1 MVVFKEVVEKQ
12 GTHESG
18 GDCQTQSEDREM
30 GWRRF
35 LGART
40 VYSKPAYFKNIY
52 TLLEEFFLKIILR
65 KGIVASLCNMDTHTH
80 THPFN

>member
-1 MVVFKEVVEKQ
+1 MEKQ

-30 GWRRF
+30 GWRRC

-52 TLLEEFFLKIILR
+52 VTGGVLFKDYSEEGDSSIF
-65 KGIVASLCNMDTHTH
+65 V
-80 THPFN
+80 

>member
-1 MVVFKEVVEKQ
+1 MEKQ

-30 GWRRF
+30 GWRRC

-40 VYSKPAYFKNIY
+40 VYSKPAYFKHIY

-65 KGIVASLCNMDTHTH
+65 KGTVASLCNMDTHTH

>member
-1 MVVFKEVVEKQ
+1 MEKQ

-30 GWRRF
+30 GWRRC

-65 KGIVASLCNMDTHTH
+65 KGTVASLCNMDTHTH
-80 THPFN
+80 TPL